1 MNSLE
6 NVLGRRWYSTNKN
19 AMAHL
24 GNGSRLNRRQRSVS
38 RRLHFMV
45 PLTRDSSWK
54 PQCTDGSNSTV
65 RWFGC
70 ARDTNQVARAG
81 PGAQDSTAPR
91 YTPGQLWLPVTPRQA
106 SRQLIHPRSRVEQ
119 NVLGGCRENSV
130 HFVSVRRSSLEW
142 TEKNEKHRS
151 HWGQTAKQEAK
162 VPIATTSCGCR
173 PSRRSWSAQFPR
185 WNCPAGSQW
194 WDLGTGTPEKRDHVR
209 GEIFKWCQSDRGDGG
224 YHDVWWD
231 SPIVEI

>member
-1 MNSLE
+1 MKTLE
-6 NVLGRRWYSTNKN
+6 GEATFANVGKGGYSTNKN

-38 RRLHFMV
+38 RRSHVMV

-54 PQCTDGSNSTV
+54 PQCTDRSNSTV

-81 PGAQDSTAPR
+81 PGAQDSAAPR
-91 YTPGQLWLPVTPRQA
+91 YIPGQLWLPVTPRQA

-130 HFVSVRRSSLEW
+130 RGAFQWLLQSWDTVLVEWVIWTNPIRRKGSV
-142 TEKNEKHRS
+142 
-151 HWGQTAKQEAK
+151 
-162 VPIATTSCGCR
+162 
-173 PSRRSWSAQFPR
+173 
-185 WNCPAGSQW
+185 
-194 WDLGTGTPEKRDHVR
+194 
-209 GEIFKWCQSDRGDGG
+209 
-224 YHDVWWD
+224 
-231 SPIVEI
+231 